1 MGKLIMV
8 SSVTNAMKGREL
20 LKGHGISSA
29 IERTP
34 RSSLRQGCGYS
45 LYVPQDTDEA
55 ERILRENGI
64 KVMGRAERS
73 LKR

>member
-20 LKGHGISSA
+20 LKDYGIKSA

-34 RSSLRQGCGYS
+34 KNSLRQGCGYS
-45 LYVPQDTDEA
+45 LYVPQNTDEA

-64 KVMGRAERS
+64 KVTGRAERGS
-73 LKR
+73 KR